1 MQIFLKRLVHASR
14 WGATLVL
21 VTGCT
26 PVIKGGSGGDGGGG
40 AGTGGASSTTTGGTA
55 TGGGG
60 TTTTDMTTPS
70 TSTLTSP
77 PWQEL
82 EPTPTPTCVG
92 PDYGNG
98 PGYYGQCCYEVH
110 CSLPELDGVCLDP
123 KSATLTDLPPGSGEC
138 ECEMRLGPF
147 QNTNTADSQK
157 CCYLVGSIACDG
169 RPLMIEGEARLAD
182 VVCGSKAWSNIAMS
196 AAPSGDA
203 ALNEILGRRWAD
215 RARFEH
221 ASVAS
226 FARFSMALLACGA
239 PPELVSRSQ
248 EAGLDEVRHAQLAL
262 SIASVYAG
270 RPMDLG
276 PLDLEGAF
284 AGPMTLT
291 ATTLS
296 TVVEACVG
304 ETLSAIEIAASAA
317 ASTSPAVREALSA
330 IAEDETRHAEL
341 GWAFVRWAA
350 GVGGAALRAQIALTF
365 EMAFGKAMIAPKIAG
380 GDDLRAAA
388 DHGFLPAREVANL
401 RRAAIKDVLR
411 PAARELLRDLDAGRA
426 VIAAETMP
434 RSV

>member
-21 VTGCT
+21 VTGCA
-26 PVIKGGSGGDGGGG
+26 PVIQGGSSGGDGGG
-40 AGTGGASSTTTGGTA
+40 GTGGASSTTTGGTA

-60 TTTTDMTTPS
+60 TTTTDTTTPS
-70 TSTLTSP
+70 TSTLTGT

-82 EPTPTPTCVG
+82 ELTPFPTCVG

-110 CSLPELDGVCLDP
+110 CVLPETDGVCLDP
-123 KSATLTDLPPGSGEC
+123 QTAPLTGLPPGSGEC
-138 ECEMRLGPF
+138 ECEKRLGPY
-147 QNTNTADSQK
+147 QNTNPDDAQK
-157 CCYLVGSIACDG
+157 CCYLVGWISCDG

-182 VVCGSKAWSNIAMS
+182 VVCGTAAWSNIAIA
-196 AAPSGDA
+196 AAPSRDA
-203 ALNEILGRRWAD
+203 ALNEVLGRRWSE

-248 EAGLDEVRHAQLAL
+248 EAGADEVRHAQLAL
-262 SIASVYAG
+262 SLASVYAG

-276 PLDLEGAF
+276 PLDIEGAF
-284 AGPMTLT
+284 SGPMTLT
-291 ATTLS
+291 ATALS

-317 ASTSPAVREALSA
+317 LAVSPAVREALSA

-350 GVGGAALRAQIALTF
+350 GVGGLALRSQIALAF
-365 EMAFGKAMIAPKIAG
+365 EMAFEKAVIAPKIAE
-380 GDDLRAAA
+380 GDDLSAAA
-388 DHGFLPAREVANL
+388 DHGFLPAAEVASL

-411 PAARELLRDLDAGRA
+411 PAAKELLRDLDAGRA